1 MWRMSDI
8 IPWWT
13 PFTEKARGKKGELFF
28 FFVPLFS
35 DLSASVLIIIYLI
48 LLFIYLFSFF
58 LIWNCLLM

>member
-35 DLSASVLIIIYLI
+35 DLSASVLTIIYLI
-48 LLFIYLFSFF
+48 SLFI
-58 LIWNCLLM
+58 